1 MTFEKLCRSK
11 ASCFVVVVLI
21 YESNHELIDIAPIV
35 EGAETLENL
44 LDVIQLIL
52 RMHALV
58 LEVPKSL
65 TPHRPFDHP
74 ITVVDESKPINVPSY
89 PYAYFQNGEIER

>member
-1 MTFEKLCRSK
+1 MTFEKLCRSR

-52 RMHALV
+52 RRRLLF
-58 LEVPKSL
+58 LEVPNSL
-65 TPHRPFDHP
+65 PPPRPFDHP
-74 ITVVDESKPINVPSY
+74 ITLVDESKLENVP
-89 PYAYFQNGEIER
+89 PYRYAHF